1 LTIRGRT
8 IKGEKKKTWNG
19 MEVKV
24 VDGKNDEMGCTHDCE
39 NLGFCLPAH

>member
-1 LTIRGRT
+1 
-8 IKGEKKKTWNG
+8 

-39 NLGFCLPAH
+39 NLGFCLPAHWNPLIEKEASMT